1 MNKIKKTLKD
11 DSSTENLYNDNYNYC
26 SDTISKFFN
35 FERRNVPITFLY
47 SSSNVALLTMERIPP
62 GGTIRV
68 ISVFG
73 FVTSSF
79 IERNGN
85 VIHFS
90 NCKHKTSGGGETSLP
105 LALVLIIWPKKRK
118 KKKAKEDKEK
128 RKKKKKRIV
137 AVL

>member
-1 MNKIKKTLKD
+1 
-11 DSSTENLYNDNYNYC
+11 
-26 SDTISKFFN
+26 
-35 FERRNVPITFLY
+35 
-47 SSSNVALLTMERIPP
+47 MERIPP

-118 KKKAKEDKEK
+118 KKMQKKTKKKE

>member
-1 MNKIKKTLKD
+1 VTQFLHFNFTITIKKEEQETTFVNWL
-11 DSSTENLYNDNYNYC
+11 
-26 SDTISKFFN
+26 
-35 FERRNVPITFLY
+35 PITFLY

-90 NCKHKTSGGGETSLP
+90 NCKHKTSGGGETSFP
-105 LALVLIIWPKKRK
+105 LALVLLII
-118 KKKAKEDKEK
+118 
-128 RKKKKKRIV
+128 
-137 AVL
+137 

>member
-1 MNKIKKTLKD
+1 
-11 DSSTENLYNDNYNYC
+11 
-26 SDTISKFFN
+26 
-35 FERRNVPITFLY
+35 
-47 SSSNVALLTMERIPP
+47 MERIPP

-90 NCKHKTSGGGETSLP
+90 NCKHKTSGGGETSFP
-105 LALVLIIWPKKRK
+105 LALVLIIWPKK
-118 KKKAKEDKEK
+118 KEEKKEK
-128 RKKKKKRIV
+128 EKKEEKNCCRFIHGQKKGVSRV
-137 AVL
+137 

>member
-1 MNKIKKTLKD
+1 
-11 DSSTENLYNDNYNYC
+11 
-26 SDTISKFFN
+26 
-35 FERRNVPITFLY
+35 
-47 SSSNVALLTMERIPP
+47 MERIPP

-68 ISVFG
+68 ISVFS

-105 LALVLIIWPKKRK
+105 LALVLIMSFEEKEEK
-118 KKKAKEDKEK
+118 KKTKKTKK
-128 RKKKKKRIV
+128 KGRKKKKRIV

>member
-1 MNKIKKTLKD
+1 VTQL
-11 DSSTENLYNDNYNYC
+11 LH
-26 SDTISKFFN
+26 FN
-35 FERRNVPITFLY
+35 FSISNVPITFLY

-105 LALVLIIWPKKRK
+105 LALVLIIYRRKGRRK
-118 KKKAKEDKEK
+118 KEKEDKEK
-128 RKKKKKRIV
+128 RKKKKKKERKKRIV

>member
-1 MNKIKKTLKD
+1 
-11 DSSTENLYNDNYNYC
+11 
-26 SDTISKFFN
+26 
-35 FERRNVPITFLY
+35 
-47 SSSNVALLTMERIPP
+47 MERIPP

-105 LALVLIIWPKKRK
+105 LALVLIIYRRKGRKKKTKKTKKKGRKKRK
-118 KKKAKEDKEK
+118 ELLPFYKQTKEEC
-128 RKKKKKRIV
+128 
-137 AVL
+137 